1 MIIFDNAT
9 FGRVMMLDGVVQLT
23 TKDEF
28 IYHEM
33 MAHVP
38 LFSLGAERA
47 KRVLVIGGGDGG
59 VMREVLKHKSVE
71 RLVLCE
77 IDRTVVDISKEHLPT
92 ISQGAFDDARVEVVI
107 ADGVR
112 YVAETPER
120 FDAIIVNST
129 EPVRQAAVLF
139 TAAFF
144 EGCARCLSEPGVLIT
159 QNGLP
164 FLHPDHLA
172 GTMALFAAIFA
183 DKATY
188 LVDRPPISEGRSHW
202 PGPRTTGASHHP
214 GQRSRRPVQGFG
226 HRYALL
232 HAGGSQG
239 GLRASALYRKACRLT
254 ALCGWGQLTAD
265 NVNDTNIVRDNGR
278 TGTPMTL
285 APLLSAAPQIQ
296 IHAFAAMSAFAL
308 GLVQFAAPKGTL
320 PHRALGWLWAL
331 LMTVVAVSAFF
342 IHTLK
347 VWGLWSPIHLLA
359 IFTLVMLPPAVWRA
373 HAPRG
378 RAQARNGRPIHR
390 CADHRGRIH
399 APARP
404 DHARRR
410 LYALTPPAGSPRTG
424 PR

>member
-1 MIIFDNAT
+1 MTRWVDETLHPHFRCSMIADRVLYENRTEHQHLIIFDNAT

-77 IDRTVVDISKEHLPT
+77 LDRTVVDLSKEHLPQ

-120 FDAIIVNST
+120 FDAIIVDST
-129 EPVRQAAVLF
+129 EPVGPAAVLF

-183 DKATY
+183 DKATF
-188 LVDRPPISEGRSHW
+188 LVDQPTYFG
-202 PGPRTTGASHHP
+202 GP
-214 GQRSRRPVQGFG
+214 F
-226 HRYALL
+226 AL
-232 HAGGSQG
+232 AWAANNG
-239 GLRASALYRKACRLT
+239 GLRTTPLSVLEDRFKASGIDTRYYTPEVHKA
-254 ALCGWGQLTAD
+254 
-265 NVNDTNIVRDNGR
+265 
-278 TGTPMTL
+278 
-285 APLLSAAPQIQ
+285 
-296 IHAFAAMSAFAL
+296 AFAL
-308 GLVQFAAPKGTL
+308 PRYIAK
-320 PHRALGWLWAL
+320 
-331 LMTVVAVSAFF
+331 
-342 IHTLK
+342 
-347 VWGLWSPIHLLA
+347 LA
-359 IFTLVMLPPAVWRA
+359 
-373 HAPRG
+373 G
-378 RAQARNGRPIHR
+378 
-390 CADHRGRIH
+390 
-399 APARP
+399 
-404 DHARRR
+404 
-410 LYALTPPAGSPRTG
+410 
-424 PR
+424 